1 MIILMKFAEKY
12 HMFQKRHLYV
22 QIAYREIGVR
32 SPADRLVNCML
43 SAEYHNNE
51 LKLNLVH
58 EV

>member
-1 MIILMKFAEKY
+1 MKFAEKY